1 VAVEVGGTKVI
12 TDVLTKEWAAT
23 GDNLAAGLSEVFNA
37 ADTNFTSVTP
47 MSDTKA
53 IVVYQDYGNSYYGTA
68 VPLTLN
74 PDGTITTGS
83 KVVFNA
89 ATTQYISVT
98 ALSDTKAIVVYQD
111 YGNSSYGTAVPLT
124 LNPDGTI
131 TTGSEVVFNAATTN
145 STSVTALSDTQAIVV
160 YRDYGNSSY
169 GTAVPL
175 TLNPDGTI
183 TAGSEVVFNAAAT
196 NFTSVTPMSD
206 TKAIVVY
213 RDNGN
218 SDYGTAVPLTLNP
231 DGTITAGSEE
241 VFNAATTNY
250 TSVTALSDTKAIVV
264 YRDYGNS
271 SYGTAV
277 PLTLNPDGT
286 ITAGSEVVFNAA
298 ATYYT
303 SVTALSDTKAIVV
316 YRDYGNSDY
325 GTAVPLTL
333 NPDGTLTTGSEEV
346 FNAAA
351 TYYTSVTALSDTKA
365 IVVYS
370 DGGNS
375 DYGTVHVL
383 NFDTGQA
390 TLTISDQGSVP
401 TEAMLIG
408 TEDVPGTLTY
418 DVAVDTFNV
427 GYEEKDYTGDGA
439 RTLQVGIDNVKMD
452 PKLCKLN
459 IQLQRNY

>member
-1 VAVEVGGTKVI
+1 
-12 TDVLTKEWAAT
+12 
-23 GDNLAAGLSEVFNA
+23 
-37 ADTNFTSVTP
+37 
-47 MSDTKA
+47 M
-53 IVVYQDYGNSYYGTA
+53 
-68 VPLTLN
+68 
-74 PDGTITTGS
+74 
-83 KVVFNA
+83 
-89 ATTQYISVT
+89 
-98 ALSDTKAIVVYQD
+98 SDTKAIVVYQD

-131 TTGSEVVFNAATTN
+131 TAGSKVVFNAATTQYI
-145 STSVTALSDTQAIVV
+145 SVTAL
-160 YRDYGNSSY
+160 
-169 GTAVPL
+169 
-175 TLNPDGTI
+175 
-183 TAGSEVVFNAAAT
+183 
-196 NFTSVTPMSD
+196 SD

-213 RDNGN
+213 RDDGN

-231 DGTITAGSEE
+231 DGTITA
-241 VFNAATTNY
+241 
-250 TSVTALSDTKAIVV
+250 
-264 YRDYGNS
+264 
-271 SYGTAV
+271 
-277 PLTLNPDGT
+277 
-286 ITAGSEVVFNAA
+286 
-298 ATYYT
+298 
-303 SVTALSDTKAIVV
+303 
-316 YRDYGNSDY
+316 
-325 GTAVPLTL
+325 
-333 NPDGTLTTGSEEV
+333 GSEEV